1 LSLPKTDPGGARTSS
16 QTILVG
22 PGELGTVG
30 PKQVGEISLVT
41 AWPIVAVHSG
51 WL

>member
-30 PKQVGEISLVT
+30 PKQVGEIT
-41 AWPIVAVHSG
+41 PG
-51 WL
+51 WW